1 MNCSGQP
8 ALAKDCPRSSNA
20 AAEWG
25 THCHEMSEEQLANFL
40 AGKPMTFDHI
50 QDHEKR
56 DVVQGYCEFVINKVY
71 ANFIRGADKSEA
83 FIEAQVVIVDGSVYG
98 TADFVVLRDFKGV
111 RDACVVD
118 LKTGFNDVVVPQN
131 KQFANYAV
139 GVKKKFNV
147 NGTIR
152 AIGYLPRIRERE
164 VPYEQWVITPEE
176 LNKWEADINAKASSA
191 LAILQ
196 GNAEPVY
203 NAGDHCRWC
212 PAEGKC
218 PARNALLQVDAGAEL
233 LSDLVT
239 AETFV
244 AQVPPPTALS
254 IEQRARLYAVKDQIE
269 AYLASVESLLIADA
283 QAGAE
288 VPGHKLVLS
297 STRRGW
303 IKGSEET
310 IAEEL
315 ITRGVD
321 DPWQKKII
329 TIGEVERKLGKGKID
344 DLTEMSTPTVLLV
357 KESDKRA
364 AIAADS
370 AINNLLTDIQIVVYS
385 SEQRRGTCCSPEL
398 Q

>member
-1 MNCSGQP
+1 
-8 ALAKDCPRSSNA
+8 
-20 AAEWG
+20 
-25 THCHEMSEEQLANFL
+25 MSEEQLANFL

-370 AINNLLTDIQIVVYS
+370 AINNLLTDI
-385 SEQRRGTCCSPEL
+385 
-398 Q
+398 